1 MLSRML
7 LSVVKT
13 MIIAILNEKG
23 GVGKTTLATNLARAF
38 QQEGKTVL
46 LVDSDPQG
54 SLRDWLAAAG
64 EASDYP
70 TMIAMDKPAM
80 MKDLKSVSHQ
90 YDVVLVDGCPKSMG
104 MIAVTVTIADIVMI
118 PVQPS
123 GLDLWAANSV
133 VDVIKQRQ
141 EIANGQPKAA
151 FIVSRQ
157 ISHTKLAS
165 ESRTALQELG
175 LPIFH
180 SSTSQRIAYAFAASN
195 GKTVLDTEPAG
206 IATQEVCAIAHE
218 LKEFARA
225 SRSTQ

>member
-1 MLSRML
+1 MVLSRML

-90 YDVVLVDGCPKSMG
+90 YDVVLSTG
-104 MIAVTVTIADIVMI
+104 
-118 PVQPS
+118 VQNP
-123 GLDLWAANSV
+123 WA
-133 VDVIKQRQ
+133 
-141 EIANGQPKAA
+141 
-151 FIVSRQ
+151 
-157 ISHTKLAS
+157 
-165 ESRTALQELG
+165 
-175 LPIFH
+175 
-180 SSTSQRIAYAFAASN
+180 
-195 GKTVLDTEPAG
+195 
-206 IATQEVCAIAHE
+206 
-218 LKEFARA
+218 
-225 SRSTQ
+225 

>member
-1 MLSRML
+1 MVLSRML

-133 VDVIKQRQ
+133 FDLINNARKSRM
-141 EIANGQPKAA
+141 ANRRRRLLSVG
-151 FIVSRQ
+151 R
-157 ISHTKLAS
+157 
-165 ESRTALQELG
+165 SRTPNWPAKAEPPCKSWDCPFFTAPRVNALPTL
-175 LPIFH
+175 LLRPM
-180 SSTSQRIAYAFAASN
+180 
-195 GKTVLDTEPAG
+195 GKRCWTKNRQG
-206 IATQEVCAIAHE
+206 
-218 LKEFARA
+218 
-225 SRSTQ
+225 

>member
-1 MLSRML
+1 
-7 LSVVKT
+7 

-38 QQEGKTVL
+38 QKEGKTVL

-64 EASDYP
+64 ESSDYP

-80 MKDLKSVSHQ
+80 MKDLKSLAGQ
-90 YDVVLVDGCPKSMG
+90 YDYVLVDGCPKSMG
-104 MIAVTVTIADIVMI
+104 MIAATVTIADIVMI

-133 VDVIKQRQ
+133 VDLIKQRQ
-141 EIANGQPKAA
+141 EVANGQPKAA

-157 ISHTKLAS
+157 ISHTKLAG
-165 ESRTALQELG
+165 ESKIALQELG
-175 LPIFH
+175 LPIFQ
-180 SSTSQRIAYAFAASN
+180 SYTSQRIAYAFAASN
-195 GKTVLDTEPAG
+195 GKTVLDTEPEG
-206 IATQEVCAIAHE
+206 VATKEVCAIAHE
-218 LKEFARA
+218 LKEFA
-225 SRSTQ
+225 Q